1 MTNPEGGDRARR
13 LEEAIRLRKEGTGPR
28 PPEIPP
34 RLAGEPALLGDPQ
47 RSLWLVHQLDPLS
60 PAYNLARAFRVRG
73 GLDPARLRHAADS
86 LVSRHRI
93 LRSTFRGEGDRV
105 VQVVH
110 PPAPVPLPTLVAADG
125 EGPAAAARA
134 AREPFDLERGPLVRL
149 GLVEERPG
157 GERLLL
163 IVLHHI
169 LADERSLGVLWK
181 DLAAAYDG
189 RPDGAEP
196 PLQYDDY
203 VHWARHRD
211 RPERDEALDYWRRRL
226 DPLPDDL
233 RLPFERK
240 AAEAA
245 APRGR
250 LMSRAFP
257 RSVPAA
263 VRRLAAA
270 TGNTPFAVLAFA
282 FRLLLQRYTD
292 GQRVAF
298 GTPVS
303 ARSHPSTADMVGYF
317 LNPVVVSSRIDE
329 DRPVEDALSDFGREL
344 RRDLAHAVLPFDRL
358 AEALSPPRQR
368 DRHPLFQ
375 VMFVLQEEVPPPTLG
390 DARLEPV
397 PLDLGE
403 SKFDLTLFVTLGRDG
418 GETAVEYRA
427 DRFEETWMSRLL
439 GHYEALLGG
448 LSESLS
454 RAVAEVRAT
463 DEHERRRLDA
473 FARGAALNSAAA
485 SLPER
490 ILERAR
496 LSPGTEAISCDGK
509 RHGYGEIVRAGL
521 AIAGAL
527 ARAGVRP
534 GDRVGL
540 FVERS
545 ASMVAGILGCHW
557 AGAAYV
563 PLDPAYPEA
572 RNRLVLEDA
581 DVAAVLTSAASRGRL
596 PAVAAPTIPVE
607 EAGSREATPGDPAA
621 AAPDSPAY
629 ILYTSGSTGR
639 PKGVVVTHANLAA
652 STAARLAFYDA
663 PPGRFLLVP
672 SVAFDSSVAGIFWT
686 LATGGALVVPT
697 DAEARDAHR
706 LAQKVAEEKV
716 TSLLCVPSLYAE
728 MLRSGPER
736 MRGLETAI
744 VAGESC
750 PSRLVEEHFR
760 LLPHARLFNEYGPTE
775 ATVWATVHEASRDDA
790 SRPVSIGRPIP
801 GVRVDLVDGRG
812 RPVPAG
818 VSGHAIVSG
827 PTVARGYWRRPDLTA
842 ERFEQGTGPEG
853 APELRYRTGDRME
866 WTEDGRLLFL
876 GREDEQVKLRG
887 FRIEPAE
894 IEAALLECSGV
905 EEAAVVA
912 RSPGGASPGPEA
924 LVAFVRAG
932 GGGVAAGW
940 RRLLATRLP
949 DHMIPARLVPL
960 EELPRLPN
968 GKVDRGR
975 LRDLPLAA
983 EAGAGPGDRVPS
995 GREQALLSLWEGL
1008 LGRSGIG
1015 PHDNFFELGGH
1026 SLLAVEMARAIER
1039 DLEAPVSAADVF
1051 ENPTVHGLLRR
1062 IDERGGPRAAPY
1074 RHLFPIQPH
1083 GRGTPLVFAV
1093 PHFFTAMLA
1102 ARFRGERPVYGLRGV
1117 SLRAEGNRG
1126 RWPTLRH
1133 LGEELVEE
1141 IARRFPGEACLL
1153 AGYSF
1158 GASMA
1163 VEAARIL
1170 EERGRPARRLYLV
1183 APMAEDF
1190 LRLGPFR
1197 LQLDAL
1203 RQPVGE
1209 LTTAEALGRW
1219 LRSNDPRTRRPYQ
1232 RAFRFLAI
1240 QPWRRL
1246 VCLAGKMRQLAGLP
1260 LTPAILHAD
1269 IRVERFRLHAGYR
1282 PGVLRTPTVVF
1293 NPREPGTDAAATWW
1307 PFFSGPFEVVPIPDP
1322 HEGGGS
1328 VEEARRII
1336 LDHLK
1341 DLGSGEGA

>member
-1 MTNPEGGDRARR
+1 
-13 LEEAIRLRKEGTGPR
+13 
-28 PPEIPP
+28 
-34 RLAGEPALLGDPQ
+34 
-47 RSLWLVHQLDPLS
+47 
-60 PAYNLARAFRVRG
+60 
-73 GLDPARLRHAADS
+73 
-86 LVSRHRI
+86 
-93 LRSTFRGEGDRV
+93 
-105 VQVVH
+105 
-110 PPAPVPLPTLVAADG
+110 
-125 EGPAAAARA
+125 
-134 AREPFDLERGPLVRL
+134 
-149 GLVEERPG
+149 
-157 GERLLL
+157 
-163 IVLHHI
+163 
-169 LADERSLGVLWK
+169 
-181 DLAAAYDG
+181 
-189 RPDGAEP
+189 
-196 PLQYDDY
+196 
-203 VHWARHRD
+203 
-211 RPERDEALDYWRRRL
+211 
-226 DPLPDDL
+226 
-233 RLPFERK
+233 
-240 AAEAA
+240 
-245 APRGR
+245 
-250 LMSRAFP
+250 
-257 RSVPAA
+257 
-263 VRRLAAA
+263 
-270 TGNTPFAVLAFA
+270 
-282 FRLLLQRYTD
+282 
-292 GQRVAF
+292 
-298 GTPVS
+298 
-303 ARSHPSTADMVGYF
+303 
-317 LNPVVVSSRIDE
+317 
-329 DRPVEDALSDFGREL
+329 
-344 RRDLAHAVLPFDRL
+344 
-358 AEALSPPRQR
+358 
-368 DRHPLFQ
+368 
-375 VMFVLQEEVPPPTLG
+375 
-390 DARLEPV
+390 
-397 PLDLGE
+397 
-403 SKFDLTLFVTLGRDG
+403 
-418 GETAVEYRA
+418 
-427 DRFEETWMSRLL
+427 
-439 GHYEALLGG
+439 
-448 LSESLS
+448 
-454 RAVAEVRAT
+454 
-463 DEHERRRLDA
+463 
-473 FARGAALNSAAA
+473 
-485 SLPER
+485 
-490 ILERAR
+490 
-496 LSPGTEAISCDGK
+496 
-509 RHGYGEIVRAGL
+509 
-521 AIAGAL
+521 
-527 ARAGVRP
+527 
-534 GDRVGL
+534 
-540 FVERS
+540 
-545 ASMVAGILGCHW
+545 
-557 AGAAYV
+557 
-563 PLDPAYPEA
+563 
-572 RNRLVLEDA
+572 
-581 DVAAVLTSAASRGRL
+581 
-596 PAVAAPTIPVE
+596 
-607 EAGSREATPGDPAA
+607 
-621 AAPDSPAY
+621 
-629 ILYTSGSTGR
+629 
-639 PKGVVVTHANLAA
+639 
-652 STAARLAFYDA
+652 
-663 PPGRFLLVP
+663 
-672 SVAFDSSVAGIFWT
+672 
-686 LATGGALVVPT
+686 
-697 DAEARDAHR
+697 
-706 LAQKVAEEKV
+706 
-716 TSLLCVPSLYAE
+716 VPSLYAE

-1322 HEGGGS
+1322 HDGGGS
-1328 VEEARRII
+1328 VEEAQRIL

-1341 DLGSGEGA
+1341 GLGDEEGA